1 MVIFKF
7 GVFPGI
13 YLTSKVVS
21 SSLVSLEDT
30 LPLFGSPCQQSL
42 LIHNT
47 ACLCHIPIEHLHDLQ
62 SFNRPTK
69 LPLILVCYWNIEKTR
84 LHCNAIV
91 QTIFFTYPFITSL
104 KLFEKLKKS
113 PTLFWTIW
121 PQIYTIILHAKFNQL
136 LVRLRLVWILHR
148 LLEMLCSR
156 IFLLKYINDS

>member
-1 MVIFKF
+1 MMYSQTKHATRKIPKNIQIPIRFMVIFKF

-62 SFNRPTK
+62 SFSQPTK
-69 LPLILVCYWNIEKTR
+69 CNLSLSVIEILKRRDYISM
-84 LHCNAIV
+84 
-91 QTIFFTYPFITSL
+91 QQL
-104 KLFEKLKKS
+104 KLIFYISFHHVHKIIRETKKIS
-113 PTLFWTIW
+113 DA
-121 PQIYTIILHAKFNQL
+121 ILNNLTTDLYNNFTCQ
-136 LVRLRLVWILHR
+136 V
-148 LLEMLCSR
+148 
-156 IFLLKYINDS
+156 